1 LFDIN
6 FGPVGAQVER
16 KVKRAKDIPCL
27 FAHNV
32 AALCEADV
40 ALGDG
45 DEEPDGQQVTSLHN

>member
-1 LFDIN
+1 
-6 FGPVGAQVER
+6 VGAQVER